1 MRAVVLALRQGGM
14 SAMTK
19 QPAAGVVAHRFGYRP
34 DPQGCK
40 RTVAL
45 HTETRCPISGEQ
57 P

>member
-1 MRAVVLALRQGGM
+1 MRAVVLALPQGSM
-14 SAMTK
+14 SAMTT
-19 QPAAGVVAHRFGYRP
+19 QPAVGVVAHRFGYRP

-45 HTETRCPISGEQ
+45 HTETRCLISGEQ